1 MFRVVDNNGK
11 ETVLQ
16 YKYFEQIE
24 TSGMCNQRRLYILT
38 QDNRIGVCIE
48 LTIAYALKRLSLQN
62 AIFISETSITKHLC
76 VGVSQLSFST
86 LLRVVLFGDRSAISS
101 HAIEPDANNPVD
113 NLAFAFIMRA
123 KIFIK

>member
-1 MFRVVDNNGK
+1 MFRVVGNNGK

-62 AIFISETSITKHLC
+62 LH
-76 VGVSQLSFST
+76 
-86 LLRVVLFGDRSAISS
+86 FGDIN
-101 HAIEPDANNPVD
+101 HK
-113 NLAFAFIMRA
+113 AFVCRG
-123 KIFIK
+123 KST